1 MGEGGVVRTL
11 FRVVVV
17 LHAAMALAQPVAAG
31 AILQASTLGLAVH
44 QAVGGVLLLVAFVQV
59 PVAVLAWRPGRLPA
73 WPVAVSVGLVVVET
87 AQVALGATGVLAV
100 HVPLGVAI
108 VGAAVGLACWAVRA
122 RPVARAT
129 RGPVIVA
136 GAPRTR

>member
-73 WPVAVSVGLVVVET
+73 WPVAVSLGLVVVET
-87 AQVALGATGVLAV
+87 AQVALGPT
-100 HVPLGVAI
+100 
-108 VGAAVGLACWAVRA
+108 ACMPCTYPRAVRK
-122 RPVARAT
+122 
-129 RGPVIVA
+129 
-136 GAPRTR
+136 